1 MSLNDWILAFHLLA
15 AFSLVAA
22 EVAFSIMIAALWR
35 TDSTERVTSFMTISR
50 VATVLVII
58 GSLGTIVFGVW
69 LAISKDPYD
78 LWDGWV
84 IAAIVLW
91 AATAYVGQQAGQT
104 YGTVAMEAERLAK
117 AATPTS
123 PAVAE
128 TFGTSRAFWFHVAAT
143 VLVILILIDM
153 IWKPGA

>member
-1 MSLNDWILAFHLLA
+1 
-15 AFSLVAA
+15 
-22 EVAFSIMIAALWR
+22 MIAALWR
-35 TDSTERVTSFMTISR
+35 TDSTERVTSFMTVSR
-50 VATVLVII
+50 VGTLMLIA

-69 LAISKDPYD
+69 LAISHDAYN

-91 AATAYVGQQAGQT
+91 AATAYIGQQSGQT

-117 AATPTS
+117 EGTPTS

-128 TFGTSRAFWFHVAAT
+128 MFGASRAFWFH
-143 VLVILILIDM
+143 
-153 IWKPGA
+153 

>member
-1 MSLNDWILAFHLLA
+1 MSLNDWILALHLLA

-50 VATVLVII
+50 VATVLVIV

-69 LAISKDPYD
+69 LAISKDPYN
-78 LWDGWV
+78 LWDFWV

-91 AATAYVGQQAGQT
+91 ALTAYVGQQAGNI
-104 YGTVAMEAERLAK
+104 YGNVAMEAERLAK
-117 AATPTS
+117 AGTPTS

-128 TFGTSRAFWFHVAAT
+128 TFGQSRAFWFHVAAT